1 MTSFRSTKP
10 QMDRVSFRRHDF
22 LTINL
27 EDGRILSVPL
37 SRFPNI
43 EKLSAE
49 QRRKYHIADGIALMF
64 PGDDEVYHIDDF
76 MGLNDSRLKLGNS
89 FHLAN

>member
-1 MTSFRSTKP
+1 
-10 QMDRVSFRRHDF
+10 MDRISFRRHDF

-37 SRFPNI
+37 SRFPTI
-43 EKLSAE
+43 AKLSTE

-76 MGLNDSRLKLGNS
+76 MGVNDTSLKMTNS
-89 FHLAN
+89 FHRAN